1 MKDQAIKEKMTLTD
15 LMTETSYM
23 KQKKLQKVAVEE
35 LKINMK
41 IERTNWNSLETLETL
56 WICLYIIW

>member
-1 MKDQAIKEKMTLTD
+1 MKDQAIKEKMTLID

-23 KQKKLQKVAVEE
+23 KQKKLQNVAVEE

-56 WICLYIIW
+56 CICLYIIW